1 VNSGRLSHA
10 QNSATEIYAITN
22 ARIVTVSGPVIERG
36 TLVIRNGLIQ
46 AAGANVAAP
55 ADAQVIDGAGL
66 TIYPGLIDGL
76 SSFGIP
82 VPQASPSAAGPG
94 QTGQRGQSAAAL
106 QTTSFAS
113 PNSTQPPGLQ
123 PEVYA
128 SDQIRAVGDQFDA
141 AHAAG
146 ITTALTAPRDGIF
159 MGQSA
164 MINLAGETPQK
175 MIVKSP
181 MALHVGFTPL
191 RTGVYPNSLMGVFS
205 ALRQMLLDAQRYRE
219 AKQIY
224 EKNPRGLRRPDQDK
238 SLEALLPVLSGTMPV
253 VMLANSEREI
263 IRALDLAKEF
273 KLNVIIAGGEESWR
287 VTDRLREQNVPV
299 LLSLNFPRRTSAL
312 LPEADPD
319 SMRVLRARVNAPR
332 TAGKLAAARVR
343 FAFESGSM
351 TNLDDFL
358 GNALKA
364 VEGGLSR
371 DEALR
376 ALTLNGAQILGLDD
390 RLGSIEPGKIAN
402 LTIVRGDIFDKKPK
416 VAQLFIDG
424 RQVEIKPATTAAS
437 QAGLSGSWA
446 LNVNLGE
453 GDVGVTL
460 TLQQEGD
467 TLSGSIQG
475 ALGSNQ
481 IASASAGPGGEIRFT
496 VPITLSR
503 ESKQTTEA
511 NFTGTVTGNEMR
523 GTVQI
528 VGRSPGTFTG
538 SRPR

>member
-1 VNSGRLSHA
+1 
-10 QNSATEIYAITN
+10 
-22 ARIVTVSGPVIERG
+22 
-36 TLVIRNGLIQ
+36 
-46 AAGANVAAP
+46 
-55 ADAQVIDGAGL
+55 
-66 TIYPGLIDGL
+66 
-76 SSFGIP
+76 
-82 VPQASPSAAGPG
+82 
-94 QTGQRGQSAAAL
+94 
-106 QTTSFAS
+106 
-113 PNSTQPPGLQ
+113 
-123 PEVYA
+123 
-128 SDQIRAVGDQFDA
+128 
-141 AHAAG
+141 
-146 ITTALTAPRDGIF
+146 
-159 MGQSA
+159 
-164 MINLAGETPQK
+164 
-175 MIVKSP
+175 
-181 MALHVGFTPL
+181 
-191 RTGVYPNSLMGVFS
+191 
-205 ALRQMLLDAQRYRE
+205 MLLDAQRYRE
-219 AKQIY
+219 ANQIY
-224 EKNPRGLRRPDQDK
+224 EKSPRGLRRPDQDK
-238 SLEALLPVLSGTMPV
+238 SLEALLPVLSGAIPV
-253 VMLANSEREI
+253 VMVANSEREI

-273 KLNVIIAGGEESWR
+273 KLKAIIAGGEESWR
-287 VTDRLREQNVPV
+287 VTDQLREQDVPV

-332 TAGKLAAARVR
+332 TAGKLAAAHVR

-351 TNLDDFL
+351 TNLEDFL

-402 LTIVRGDIFDKKPK
+402 LTIVRGDIFDKKPN

-424 RQVEIKPATTAAS
+424 RVVEIKAAATPATQT
-437 QAGLSGSWA
+437 GIGGSWV

-475 ALGSNQ
+475 ALGANQ

-511 NFTGTVTGNEMR
+511 NFAGTVTGNEMR

-538 SRPR
+538 TRPK

>member
-1 VNSGRLSHA
+1 
-10 QNSATEIYAITN
+10 
-22 ARIVTVSGPVIERG
+22 
-36 TLVIRNGLIQ
+36 
-46 AAGANVAAP
+46 
-55 ADAQVIDGAGL
+55 
-66 TIYPGLIDGL
+66 
-76 SSFGIP
+76 
-82 VPQASPSAAGPG
+82 
-94 QTGQRGQSAAAL
+94 
-106 QTTSFAS
+106 
-113 PNSTQPPGLQ
+113 
-123 PEVYA
+123 
-128 SDQIRAVGDQFDA
+128 
-141 AHAAG
+141 
-146 ITTALTAPRDGIF
+146 
-159 MGQSA
+159 
-164 MINLAGETPQK
+164 
-175 MIVKSP
+175 
-181 MALHVGFTPL
+181 
-191 RTGVYPNSLMGVFS
+191 MGVFS

-219 AKQIY
+219 ANQIY

-238 SLEALLPVLSGTMPV
+238 SLEALLPVLSGAIPV
-253 VMLANSEREI
+253 VMVANSEREI

-273 KLNVIIAGGEESWR
+273 KLKAIIAGGEESWR

-351 TNLDDFL
+351 TNFDDFL

-376 ALTLNGAQILGLDD
+376 ALTLNGAQIFGLDD

-416 VAQLFIDG
+416 VTQLFIDG
-424 RQVEIKPATTAAS
+424 RSVEIKAAAAPAS
-437 QAGLSGSWA
+437 QTGLGGSWA

-453 GDVGVTL
+453 GDVGITL

-475 ALGSNQ
+475 ALGANQ
-481 IASASAGPGGEIRFT
+481 IAGASAGPGGEIRFT

-538 SRPR
+538 TRPR

>member
-1 VNSGRLSHA
+1 
-10 QNSATEIYAITN
+10 
-22 ARIVTVSGPVIERG
+22 
-36 TLVIRNGLIQ
+36 
-46 AAGANVAAP
+46 
-55 ADAQVIDGAGL
+55 
-66 TIYPGLIDGL
+66 
-76 SSFGIP
+76 
-82 VPQASPSAAGPG
+82 
-94 QTGQRGQSAAAL
+94 
-106 QTTSFAS
+106 
-113 PNSTQPPGLQ
+113 
-123 PEVYA
+123 
-128 SDQIRAVGDQFDA
+128 
-141 AHAAG
+141 
-146 ITTALTAPRDGIF
+146 
-159 MGQSA
+159 
-164 MINLAGETPQK
+164 
-175 MIVKSP
+175 
-181 MALHVGFTPL
+181 
-191 RTGVYPNSLMGVFS
+191 MGVFS

-219 AKQIY
+219 ANQIY

-238 SLEALLPVLSGTMPV
+238 SLEALLPVLSGAMPV
-253 VMLANSEREI
+253 VMHANSEREI
-263 IRALDLAKEF
+263 TRALDLAQEF
-273 KLNVIIAGGEESWR
+273 KLRAIIAGGEESWR
-287 VTDRLREQNVPV
+287 VADRLREQNVPV
-299 LLSLNFPRRTSAL
+299 LLSLNFPKRTSAL

-319 SMRVLRARVNAPR
+319 SMRVLRARVNAPK

-351 TNLDDFL
+351 TNLEDFL

-390 RLGSIEPGKIAN
+390 RLGSVEPGKIAN
-402 LTIVRGDIFDKKPK
+402 LTIVRGDIFDRKPK

-424 RQVEIKPATTAAS
+424 RSVEIKAAPTPAS
-437 QAGLSGSWA
+437 LSGQPGLGGPWA

-460 TLQQEGD
+460 ILQQEGE

-481 IASASAGPGGEIRFT
+481 IAGASAGPGGEIRFT

-511 NFTGTVTGNEMR
+511 TFTGSVTGNEMR

-538 SRPR
+538 TRPK